1 LASWRFD
8 PVSETFVARDRPV
21 SRPALDVLVYG
32 AGAVGSFLAA
42 RLALTGA
49 DVILLGRPAVVASL
63 ASTGLALESGG
74 RTFVALVRAVASVD
88 AVRTPPDLVFLA
100 VKSYDTAAAL
110 PDLKRLAEM
119 GATVCT
125 MQNGVGNEAALID
138 ALGAEHVL
146 SGAITISVSMT
157 EPGLVAQHTGEGG
170 VAFAPVPGGPTPG
183 SALAIFDETGLP
195 AIGVASY
202 HDLKWSKLLLNM
214 LGNAQAAILDSD
226 AATIA
231 GDPAL
236 FGVEQRA
243 FREALRVMARVPAH
257 PIGLPGYDVPKLAL
271 AMRLPRPVAWRL
283 LKERIG
289 GGRGEKRP
297 SLALDL
303 ARGKRE
309 TEADWLNGAVE
320 KAARAYRLRAPV
332 NATLAALVGQ
342 LAADP
347 AACPPVQERR
357 MWLQQS
363 LRERGVRVRLT

>member
-1 LASWRFD
+1 M
-8 PVSETFVARDRPV
+8 SETFVARDRMV
-21 SRPALDVLVYG
+21 SRPAYSVLVYG

-42 RLALTGA
+42 RLGLTGA
-49 DVILLGRPAVVASL
+49 DVTLLGRPAAVESL
-63 ASTGLALESGG
+63 MSTGVALESGG

-88 AVRTPPDLVFLA
+88 AIRTPPDLVLLA
-100 VKSYDTAAAL
+100 VKSHDTAAAF

-125 MQNGVGNEAALID
+125 MQNGVGNEAALVD
-138 ALGAEHVL
+138 ALGAAHVL

-183 SALAIFDETGLP
+183 SVLAIFDETGLP
-195 AIGVASY
+195 AVGVASY
-202 HDLKWSKLLLNM
+202 HDLKWSKLLLN
-214 LGNAQAAILDSD
+214 LLANAQAAILDTD

-236 FGVEQRA
+236 FGIEQRA
-243 FREALRVMARVPAH
+243 FREALRVMRRVPAQ
-257 PIGLPGYDVPKLAL
+257 PIALPGYDVPKLAL

-309 TEADWLNGAVE
+309 TEVDWLNGAVE
-320 KAARAYRLRAPV
+320 QAARAYGLRAPV
-332 NATLAALVGQ
+332 NATLAALVRQ

-347 AACPPVQERR
+347 GACPPVSERR
-357 MWLQQS
+357 AWLQRS
-363 LRERGVRVRLT
+363 LRERGVRVRLV

>member
-1 LASWRFD
+1 M
-8 PVSETFVARDRPV
+8 SETFVARDLTV
-21 SRPALDVLVYG
+21 SRPDLSILVYG

-42 RLALTGA
+42 RLGLTGA
-49 DVILLGRPAVVASL
+49 DVTLLGRPATVASL

-88 AVRTPPDLVFLA
+88 AVYTPPDLVFLA
-100 VKSYDTAAAL
+100 VKSHDTDAAL
-110 PDLKRLAEM
+110 PDLKRLAAM
-119 GATVCT
+119 GATICT

-146 SGAITISVSMT
+146 SGALTISVSMT

-170 VAFAPVPGGPTPG
+170 VSFAPVPGGPTPG
-183 SALAIFDETGLP
+183 TALAIFDETGLP
-195 AIGVASY
+195 AVGIASS
-202 HDLKWSKLLLNM
+202 HDLKWSKLLLN
-214 LGNAQAAILDSD
+214 LLANAQAAILNTD

-236 FGVEQRA
+236 FGIEQRA

-283 LKERIG
+283 LNERIG

-309 TEADWLNGAVE
+309 TEVDWLNGAVE
-320 KAARAYRLRAPV
+320 KAAGAYGLRAPV
-332 NATLAALVGQ
+332 NAALAALVRR

-347 AACPPVQERR
+347 AACPPVRERR
-357 MWLQQS
+357 AWLQRA
-363 LRERGVRVRLT
+363 LRERGLRVRLT

>member
-1 LASWRFD
+1 M
-8 PVSETFVARDRPV
+8 SETFVARDLPV
-21 SRPALDVLVYG
+21 SRPDLSILVYG

-42 RLALTGA
+42 RLGLTGA
-49 DVILLGRPAVVASL
+49 DVTLLGRPATVASL

-88 AVRTPPDLVFLA
+88 AVYTPPDLVFLA
-100 VKSYDTAAAL
+100 VKSHDTDTAL
-110 PDLKRLAEM
+110 PDLKRLAAM
-119 GATVCT
+119 GATICT

-146 SGAITISVSMT
+146 SGALTISVSMT

-170 VAFAPVPGGPTPG
+170 VSFAPVPGGPTPG
-183 SALAIFDETGLP
+183 TALAIFDETGLP
-195 AIGVASY
+195 AVGIASS
-202 HDLKWSKLLLNM
+202 HDLKWSKLLLN
-214 LGNAQAAILDSD
+214 LLANAQAAILDTD

-236 FGVEQRA
+236 FGIEQRA

-283 LKERIG
+283 LNERIG

-309 TEADWLNGAVE
+309 TEVDWLNGAVE
-320 KAARAYRLRAPV
+320 KAAGAYGLRAPV
-332 NATLAALVGQ
+332 NAALAALVRQ

-347 AACPPVQERR
+347 ATCPPVRERR
-357 MWLQQS
+357 AWLQRA
-363 LRERGVRVRLT
+363 LRERGLRVRLT